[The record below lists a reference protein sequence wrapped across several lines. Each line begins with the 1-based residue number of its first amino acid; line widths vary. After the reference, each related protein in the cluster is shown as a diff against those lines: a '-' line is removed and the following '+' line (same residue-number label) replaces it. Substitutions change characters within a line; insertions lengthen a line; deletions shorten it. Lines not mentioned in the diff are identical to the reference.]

1 MTTLTRSEA
10 NLVAIKFLDS
20 LTTSKLKSC
29 AIRNHLGAELEG
41 FSIHDAVEKAP
52 KGKLAEFLTVT
63 EDKVIS
69 IVG

>member
-20 LTTSKLKSC
+20 LTTAKLKSC

-41 FSIHDAVEKAP
+41 FSIHDAVEKASQ
-52 KGKLAEFLTVT
+52 GKITTFLTIT
-63 EDKVIS
+63 EGKVIS